1 MEWYEFVNKMYDWS
15 ESTIKTKIYQLEEVE
30 PEELEAVMSWIGF
43 DLSDQLIRKAMRLKT
58 SISEDVFNEIV
69 ELMSPSVANEL
80 RAYLGMKLE
89 YGLFEGRIVSE
100 DDSGIEEFEKQIR
113 AVSKK
118 IEKVYG
124 VKANFPEDKAKA
136 SFKKSSTPGFKQPQ
150 VQKKEINYD
159 KYRKSSP
166 VQQPNESFNNGVL
179 AVFLIG
185 LVVTLVALIM

>member
-15 ESTIKTKIYQLEEVE
+15 ESTIKTKIYQLKEVD

-58 SISEDVFNEIV
+58 SISEAVFNEIV
-69 ELMSPSVANEL
+69 ELMTPSVANEL